1 MLDRNKLPKATAEKL
16 INLLELPEESI
27 SFEDSAF
34 LWARQAYLTKEEK
47 ERYANKL
54 QAYKE
59 AVEVSAYDGDDE
71 NEKDPEPKPLVEFT
85 RAELNAMA
93 KDIYNIEKP
102 EELPNKL
109 EVIKAIESAKASKS
123 E

>member
-47 ERYANKL
+47 ERYVNKL

-59 AVEVSAYDGDDE
+59 EVEVSAYDGDDE
-71 NEKDPEPKPLVEFT
+71 NEKDPAEKPLIEYT
-85 RAELNAMA
+85 RAELNQMA

-102 EELPNKL
+102 EELANKL
-109 EVIKAIESAKASKS
+109 EVVKAIETAKASKA
-123 E
+123 

>member
-1 MLDRNKLPKATAEKL
+1 MLDRNKLPMATGKRLAD
-16 INLLELPEESI
+16 LLELPEESI

-34 LWARQAYLTKEEK
+34 LWARQGYLTKEEK

-71 NEKDPEPKPLVEFT
+71 NEKDPEEKPLIELK
-85 RAELNAMA
+85 RAELDAMA
-93 KDIYNIEKP
+93 RDIYAIEKP
-102 EELPNKL
+102 EELANKL
-109 EVIKAIESAKASKS
+109 EVIKAIETAKASKS
-123 E
+123 K